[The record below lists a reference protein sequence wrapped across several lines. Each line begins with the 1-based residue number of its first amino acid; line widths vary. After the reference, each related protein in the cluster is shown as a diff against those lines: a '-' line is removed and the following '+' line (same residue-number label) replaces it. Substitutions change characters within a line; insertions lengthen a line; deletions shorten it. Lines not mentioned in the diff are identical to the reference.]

1 MKTVGIIG
9 GLGPETTT
17 KFYMEVVFACSEI
30 SGCRPNVL
38 ISNVELPLLL
48 EKEILEEGKNEEGI
62 LPYLIRSAK
71 QLEKGDVQFIVI
83 PCNTVH
89 VFIEQIRNAVS
100 IPVLSIVEETSKV
113 LAKKKIN
120 EIGLLATPLTIS
132 SKLFDEELKL
142 SGIKIKTPNKLNIN
156 KVGTIIH
163 RIVDKSSTNEDS
175 EEFLKIMKEL
185 KTNNYLLACTDL
197 QLINNQLKNAET
209 FDTMDILAK
218 ATVREIFS

>member
-17 KFYMEVVFACSEI
+17 KFYMDIVLACSKI
-30 SGCRPNVL
+30 SGCRPNVV

-48 EKEILEEGKNEEGI
+48 EKEILEEGKNEKSI
-62 LPYLIRSAK
+62 LPYIIRSAK
-71 QLEKGDVQFIVI
+71 QLEKADVQFIVI

-89 VFIEQIRNAVS
+89 IFIKQIRSAVS
-100 IPVLSIVEETSKV
+100 IPVLSIIEETSKV
-113 LAKKKIN
+113 LVKKEIN

-132 SKLFDEELKL
+132 SKLFDEKLKL

-156 KVGTIIH
+156 KVGTIIR
-163 RIVDKSSTNEDS
+163 RIVDKSSANEDS

-197 QLINNQLKNAET
+197 QLINNQLENAET
-209 FDTMDILAK
+209 FDTLDILAK